1 MGSDR
6 NPVIMYE
13 VESYLQR
20 ILAFNFLVPYVYG
33 YTTHT
38 LIYPY
43 KHAKH
48 KFAHHI
54 YVYGKE
60 KERLKKERKY

>member
-1 MGSDR
+1 
-6 NPVIMYE
+6 MY
-13 VESYLQR
+13 
-20 ILAFNFLVPYVYG
+20 A

-38 LIYPY
+38 FTYPY
-43 KHAKH
+43 EDAKH

-60 KERLKKERKY
+60 KEILKKRKKILKGYSVIRTEITPESQNRNSEPYFSEG